1 MLLSLGS
8 SARYCNVLVKTF
20 VVSKHLC
27 HCCASVEC
35 ATPSSFLY
43 RKLNQTFCSEGV
55 IIVPVAIT
63 LPRSCTDIKIIN
75 LNFALRSSCSVR
87 EDFIMIVK
95 RRTEFPHRVN
105 YL

>member
-1 MLLSLGS
+1 MLLSPGS

-20 VVSKHLC
+20 LVSKHLC

-35 ATPSSFLY
+35 DNPSFLY
-43 RKLNQTFCSEGV
+43 RKLNETFCSEGV

-63 LPRSCTDIKIIN
+63 PPRSCTDIKIIN
-75 LNFALRSSCSVR
+75 LNFALRSRCSVR
-87 EDFIMIVK
+87 VDFIMIVK
-95 RRTEFPHRVN
+95 RPTEFPHTVN